1 MMFLWAFFVLFKN
14 EQECIVIFKNSR
26 RSREFTNLII
36 YDYEFFERLQNLWYI
51 SLILALNFEFG
62 VILVYKIGRK
72 V

>member
-14 EQECIVIFKNSR
+14 EQECIVRFKNSR